1 MCGPISVAREKKKS
15 LQLEALSCFKNQH
28 QALTQQKELQEQRK
42 AAFAGYRR

>member
-1 MCGPISVAREKKKS
+1 MCGPISVAREKKITS
-15 LQLEALSCFKNQH
+15 VGSFQSRFKNQH